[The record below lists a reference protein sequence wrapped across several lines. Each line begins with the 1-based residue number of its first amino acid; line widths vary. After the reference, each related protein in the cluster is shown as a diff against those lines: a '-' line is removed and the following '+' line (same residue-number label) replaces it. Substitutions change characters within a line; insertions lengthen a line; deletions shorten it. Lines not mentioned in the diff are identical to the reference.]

1 VVFTPRI
8 ETSAHE
14 KRDRKEIEMKYN
26 LRNISI
32 VLLVLSGGLLSS
44 GCNLERA
51 ATPTPTPAGGLS
63 PADNTPTPTTVLI
76 PGVPD
81 EPTAGITPPPP
92 TGGELELR
100 FTDVMTQKE
109 CTARFPFDILEGGQM
124 RRISGSGILDCHQ
137 TVEQCGEG
145 VCILYHSKHYLDGS
159 VAGVIHPATADFPDG
174 FLEATLAGTYSL
186 TQYWSDYPPD
196 SVVAFTEDHPS
207 VFSGSD
213 IINLNFNFA
222 DGATDE
228 IETPSGEYPWVVTLH
243 LR

>member
-1 VVFTPRI
+1 MNHKIR
-8 ETSAHE
+8 
-14 KRDRKEIEMKYN
+14 Y
-26 LRNISI
+26 LSI
-32 VLLVLSGGLLSS
+32 FLIVCAGGFLLSCCS
-44 GCNLERA
+44 LERA
-51 ATPTPTPAGGLS
+51 ATPTPTQAGGFI

-100 FTDVMTQKE
+100 FTDVMSQKE
-109 CTARFPFDILEGGQM
+109 CTAHFPFDIVEGGQM

-145 VCILYHSKHYLDGS
+145 VCLLYHSKHYLDAS
-159 VAGVIHPATADFPDG
+159 VAGVIHPATTDFPDG

-196 SVVAFTEDHPS
+196 AVVAFTEEHPS
-207 VFSGSD
+207 VFTGSD
-213 IINLNFNFA
+213 ILPVNFNFA
-222 DGATDE
+222 EGATDE
-228 IETPSGEYPWVVTLH
+228 IVTPSGEYPWVLTLH